1 MTEKKLSYQ
10 EMEKLEQKFYELTH
24 DERINLFLFDL
35 DFKHNR
41 TLLSKDKEL
50 INYIFSKQFP
60 CTKIC
65 KIRISDLR
73 ELTFNLMLQEDLVKT
88 RNDQFRYPA
97 YIPSIK
103 GYRINE
109 NGGWLKHLNDL
120 ETDRKLNTEQ
130 VKSVIKSNTKQI
142 YLALMTISI
151 VTLSGLVDYLNYDIN
166 KSIYLNNEN
175 TNNLNNELMLYK
187 SKYFD
192 IINNINNIDAD
203 SNKNQ

>member
-1 MTEKKLSYQ
+1 MTEKELTYQ

-41 TLLSKDKEL
+41 TLLPKDKEL
-50 INYIFSKQFP
+50 INHIFSDKFP

-73 ELTFNLMLQEDLVKT
+73 ELTFNLMLQEDLVKII
-88 RNDQFRYPA
+88 NDQYRCPL
-97 YIPSIK
+97 YIPTIK

-109 NGGWLKHLNDL
+109 NGGWLKYLNDL
-120 ETDRKLNTEQ
+120 KTDRILNSNQ
-130 VKSVIKSNTKQI
+130 VKSVIKSNKNQI
-142 YLALMTISI
+142 YLALITVLI
-151 VTLSGLVDYLNYDIN
+151 VTSSGIIDYQSFKIN
-166 KSIYLNNEN
+166 KSTYLNNEN

-192 IINNINNIDAD
+192 ILNNRNNTEAD